1 MIFEAPERPVTRVF
15 IHCSAD
21 DSDVEGHDLV
31 ELITGW
37 HLARSFSTIG
47 YHFILDKTG
56 AILPGRDLELIPA
69 AQKGNNTGT
78 IAICAHG
85 LVFPEHWTKSAQAG
99 AVINLC
105 AMISTAYAGLV
116 AFWAHNEVNSNK
128 TCPVF
133 DHKALLGLDRW
144 RRMP

>member
-1 MIFEAPERPVTRVF
+1 MIFKAPERKVTQVF
-15 IHCSAD
+15 LHCSA
-21 DSDVEGHDLV
+21 SDKEVQGEELV
-31 ELITGW
+31 ALITDW

-47 YHFILDKTG
+47 YHFVLDKTG
-56 AILPGRDLELIPA
+56 AILPGRDLETIPA
-69 AQKGNNTGT
+69 AQKGHNTDT

-85 LVFPEHWTKSAQAG
+85 LVFEEHWPKSAQAG

-105 AMISTAYAGLV
+105 AMISTAYDGLMSY
-116 AFWAHNEVNSNK
+116 WAHNEVNPQK

-133 DHKALLGLDRW
+133 DHRALLGLDRW